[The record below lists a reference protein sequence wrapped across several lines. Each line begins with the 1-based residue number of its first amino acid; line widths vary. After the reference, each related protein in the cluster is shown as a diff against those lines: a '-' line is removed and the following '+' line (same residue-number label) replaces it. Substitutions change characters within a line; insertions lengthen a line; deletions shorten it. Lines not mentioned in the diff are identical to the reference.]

1 LSQTS
6 KIPVVLPDDYFDFSS
21 PTTTANGNNN
31 SKTTENNNSKTTESN
46 RITGSDFDPKEMD
59 LVNSCIEIL
68 NQGKVKISE
77 RVSKIINL
85 FSWT

>member
-21 PTTTANGNNN
+21 PTTNANGNN

-46 RITGSDFDPKEMD
+46 RITGSDFEKEMD
-59 LVNSCIEIL
+59 LVHSCIGIL
-68 NQGKVKISE
+68 NHGKVK
-77 RVSKIINL
+77 K
-85 FSWT
+85 